1 MSNAPTPS
9 NTTATQKPRKRRS
22 LPELLEIASIAGSGV
37 GIGVAFLTQQVLHA
51 AVPMTIAMSLG
62 LINRQ
67 RFQKQ
72 MQADYLASVTQL
84 HESLKSFPAPVNLDP
99 LLQKVVSLEQANQA
113 INRQLEHLQ
122 REMRHQAKPQQM
134 AEMQRAIANLKG
146 DLDRMQA
153 FANQQR
159 ERQRQVNQQI
169 AQLQNWFE
177 QLPPPQKATEYK
189 RVENAIALLHR
200 ELAVIKGRLAPLEVS
215 DLSGVQANITQLQG
229 YLQQV
234 ADGVTPLKRKQRDM
248 VKRLFPRMIELL
260 NELRKTEE
268 APQEIKKAVVHRPP
282 PPIVSHRMRQPNPQT
297 PQQTNGWNPYTQAE
311 MLRRRN
317 SHNNAQQQRQGDS
330 SL

>member
-1 MSNAPTPS
+1 MSNAPTSS
-9 NTTATQKPRKRRS
+9 NTTAKQKPQKRRS
-22 LPELLEIASIAGSGV
+22 LPELLEMVSIAGSGV

-62 LINRQ
+62 VINRQ

-72 MQADYLASVTQL
+72 MQQEYVTSITQL
-84 HESLKSFPAPVNLDP
+84 HQNLKTFPNPVNLDP
-99 LLQKVVSLEQANQA
+99 VLQKVVSLEQANQA

-122 REMRHQAKPQQM
+122 RELRHQAKPQQM
-134 AEMQRAIANLKG
+134 AEMRQAIANLKT

-159 ERQRQVNQQI
+159 ERERQVNQQI
-169 AQLQNWFE
+169 AQLHNWFE
-177 QLPPPQKATEYK
+177 QLPQPQKATEYK

-200 ELAVIKGRLAPLEVS
+200 ELAVIKGRLAPLEAS

-234 ADGVTPLKRKQRDM
+234 SDGIKPLKRRQRDM

-260 NELRKTEE
+260 NELRPTEE
-268 APQEIKKAVVHRPP
+268 TPQDVKKAVVHRPP
-282 PPIVSHRMRQPNPQT
+282 PPTVSHTMRQSNPQT
-297 PQQTNGWNPYTQAE
+297 PQQGNGWQAYTQAE
-311 MLRRRN
+311 MLRQRRDR
-317 SHNNAQQQRQGDS
+317 HNAQQQRQGDS